1 MHAFKVTGH
10 SQPHARGQPRKVE
23 PGSRRSP
30 SAETSR
36 APGHLPAETSRAP
49 RHPFVCNRNDSY
61 NATGMPSPAARDRRP
76 TRDKQAT
83 RRAVITNLVSPHTLR
98 HSFASHLIEDGYDI
112 RIIQDFS
119 VILSSPRR

>member
-10 SQPHARGQPRKVE
+10 SQPHARAA
-23 PGSRRSP
+23 
-30 SAETSR
+30 AEGR
-36 APGHLPAETSRAP
+36 NRGAAGHLPRKRRVPPVTFPRKRSRAP